1 LESSPDQPAHPGA
14 KVKAIV
20 SDGLNQLVVTG
31 DDSKQLKF
39 WKFQTNKLVKGQ
51 IDKRNAGI
59 RFFKSIIYMFIDLK
73 ENSSLIFYSLKIPYL
88 KF

>member
-1 LESSPDQPAHPGA
+1 MIFSLIFRGSLESSPDQPAHSGA

-59 RFFKSIIYMFIDLK
+59 RFFKGIIYMFIDFK
-73 ENSSLIFYSLKIPYL
+73 EN
-88 KF
+88 